1 MRHDTGTFVLAL
13 REARHHPG
21 QVPSHL
27 LLLTAGKEL
36 VSKSSA
42 VQSTCAAT
50 TGKGHR
56 ALGIYVLCKRAKG
69 KAKWTG
75 RGAWVSASRSSD
87 ARCERPPKREPCGGD
102 SACGEAG
109 GIGTQAAL

>member
-27 LLLTAGKEL
+27 LLVTAGKEL
-36 VSKSSA
+36 VGTSSA
-42 VQSTCAAT
+42 VQSTRAAP

-56 ALGIYVLCKRAKG
+56 ALATYVLRKLVKG
-69 KAKWTG
+69 KANWTDVN
-75 RGAWVSASRSSD
+75 RGCATLLPHVGYKGDHRP
-87 ARCERPPKREPCGGD
+87 ARPNGQPRRR
-102 SACGEAG
+102 
-109 GIGTQAAL
+109 